1 MTERREVYLPA
12 QLALEGRVLGSPVR
26 QLRRPEVVC
35 RAEIHSYPRG
45 RDRRLVVQEDGTRTL
60 VVPRKLKL
68 PADVDEVLMVPEG
81 DTPLNGVSLREL
93 ERKVRW
99 LQPTPSGVEGVT
111 PTEWEDL
118 CSRTRASWRN
128 RFFFREE
135 LRENG
140 AVTEL
145 GLRPPQIGALH
156 AALAHW
162 TVTDER
168 ATVVMPTGT
177 GKTETMLTLFVYR
190 RLDRLLVVVPTSA
203 LREQTAAKFESLGVL
218 IESGVVAPD
227 VAYPVVG
234 TLEHRLRTPDEVD
247 EYFRCCNVV
256 VTTMAV
262 IGGCGDDVQRR
273 MAEMSS
279 HLFIDEAHHISA
291 PTWEKFRRFFAG
303 KDVLQFTATPFR
315 GDGRHVDGKI
325 IFDYPLRKAQAEGYF
340 RPIDFLPVNEY
351 RSDRSDDEIARSAV
365 ERLERDLERGLNH
378 VVMAR
383 TDSVKRAEE
392 VHGVYRRL
400 AAAYDPLLIHNE
412 KSATQ
417 KREALRKLREGAAR
431 IIVCVNMLGEG
442 FDMPELK
449 IAALHEAHKSLAVTL
464 QFVGRFTR
472 TREDIGDAAVVAN
485 VAAPGMAES
494 LQKLYAED
502 ADWNLLLRGLSEG
515 ATGREVQRSEF
526 LRGFDDTLTEI
537 PLQNVFPK
545 MSTVVYR
552 TGRVDWE
559 PEGVREVVQEA
570 RLYSGPTLNRGRNVV
585 LFVTREREP
594 VPWGDIRDVYN
605 TVWDLYL
612 LYWDAEQRLLFINS
626 SNNGSLHED
635 LAEAVAGEGVR
646 RIRGEEV
653 FRVLHGVNRPLLMNL
668 GLNHSLS
675 RAVRFTMY
683 AGPDIEDGLAQAHYE
698 NRIKSNLFARGF
710 ENGEKTSVG
719 CSYKGRIWSHRIA
732 WGGIPEWMEWC
743 RAIGAKLL
751 DETISVREILR
762 YVLIPVPVTERP
774 RLVPLAIEWPDE
786 FLQRSEEAI
795 EVDVDGDMV
804 PFYEAGLEL
813 VDHAS
818 YGPLRFRVFT
828 ETKSVDYEMVF
839 SDDGAE
845 YVPIGEGT
853 VEFVVGRRREGL
865 PERFREE
872 HPMIWFENG
881 ACLMHE
887 MLRPPSVRRD
897 DSPFDKDRIEA
908 WNWSGIDLRKES
920 QNIERRRDSIQY
932 RLIQELLGDDI
943 GYDIVFDDDD
953 RHEAADVVAV
963 KVDGEDLIVH
973 LFHCK
978 FSSGSSP
985 GHRVGD
991 LYTVCGQAQR
1001 SVHWRD
1007 DPGKLMGPFATAR
1020 GGPAAKARGYA
1031 L

>member
-1 MTERREVYLPA
+1 MVTER
-12 QLALEGRVLGSPVR
+12 
-26 QLRRPEVVC
+26 
-35 RAEIHSYPRG
+35 
-45 RDRRLVVQEDGTRTL
+45 
-60 VVPRKLKL
+60 
-68 PADVDEVLMVPEG
+68 
-81 DTPLNGVSLREL
+81 
-93 ERKVRW
+93 
-99 LQPTPSGVEGVT
+99 
-111 PTEWEDL
+111 
-118 CSRTRASWRN
+118 
-128 RFFFREE
+128 
-135 LRENG
+135 
-140 AVTEL
+140 

-162 TVTDER
+162 TVTDDR

-177 GKTETMLTLFVYR
+177 GKTETMLALFVHR
-190 RLDRLLVVVPTSA
+190 RLDRLLVVVPTAA

-218 IESGVVAPD
+218 VESEVVGPD
-227 VAYPVVG
+227 VVYPVVG
-234 TLEHRLRTPDEVD
+234 TLEHRLDTPDEV
-247 EYFRCCNVV
+247 ERYFRSCNVV

-262 IGGCGDDVQRR
+262 VGGCGDDVQRK
-273 MAEMSS
+273 MAEMCS

-291 PTWEKFRRFFAG
+291 PTWEKFRRFFAE
-303 KDVLQFTATPFR
+303 KSVLQFTATPFR
-315 GDGRHVDGKI
+315 GDGRHVDGRI
-325 IFDYPLRKAQAEGYF
+325 IFDYPLRKAQEEGYF
-340 RPIDFLPVNEY
+340 RPIDFLPVDEY
-351 RSDRSDDEIARSAV
+351 RGDRSDEEIARTAV
-365 ERLERDLERGLNH
+365 ERLEQDLERGLNH
-378 VVMAR
+378 IVMAR
-383 TDSVKRAEE
+383 TDSVKHAEE

-400 AAAYDPLLIHNE
+400 AATHDPLLIHNG
-412 KSATQ
+412 KSAVQ
-417 KREALRKLREGAAR
+417 KREALRKLREGESR
-431 IIVCVNMLGEG
+431 VVVCVNMLGEG

-449 IAALHEAHKSLAVTL
+449 IAALHDAHKSLAVTL

-485 VAAPGMAES
+485 IAAPGMAES

-502 ADWNLLLRGLSEG
+502 SDWNLLLRGLSES
-515 ATGREVQRSEF
+515 ATGREVQRAEF
-526 LRGFDDTLTEI
+526 LAGFDGALAEI

-552 TGRVDWE
+552 TGRDDWA
-559 PEGVREVVQEA
+559 PEGVREVVGEA
-570 RLYSGPTLNRGRNVV
+570 RLYTGPTLNRGRNVM
-585 LFVTREREP
+585 LFVTRELEP
-594 VPWGDIRDVYN
+594 VPWGDIRDVQN
-605 TVWDLYL
+605 TIWDLYL
-612 LYWDAEQRLLFINS
+612 LFWDQEQRLLFINS
-626 SNNGSLHED
+626 SNKGSLHED

-646 RIRGEEV
+646 RIRGEGV
-653 FRVLHGVNRPLLMNL
+653 FRVLHGVNMPLLMNL

-683 AGPDIEDGLAQAHYE
+683 AGPDIQDGLAQAHYE

-719 CSYKGRIWSHRIA
+719 CSYKGRIWSHKIA
-732 WGGIPEWMEWC
+732 WGGIPEWMDWC
-743 RAIGAKLL
+743 RAVGAKLL

-762 YVLIPVPVTERP
+762 YVLVPVPVTERP

-795 EVDVDGDMV
+795 QVDVDGDVVV

-813 VDHAS
+813 VDHES
-818 YGPLRFRVFT
+818 HGPLRFRVFT
-828 ETKSVDYEMVF
+828 ETKSVEYEMVF
-839 SDDGAE
+839 SDDGVE
-845 YVPIGEGT
+845 YVPVGDETI
-853 VEFVVGRRREGL
+853 EFVVSRKRQGL

-887 MLRPPSVRRD
+887 MLRPPPVRQD

-908 WNWSGIDLRKES
+908 WDWSGTDLKKES
-920 QNIERRRDSIQY
+920 QNIERREDSIQY
-932 RLIQELLGDDI
+932 RLIQELLDEDI

-978 FSSGSSP
+978 FSSGSSA

-1007 DPGKLMGPFATAR
+1007 DPAKLMGHLRLREEGRLQKHEATRFERGDFALLAAIGRHAPRLKPKFKIFVVQPGLSKSQAETAQLELLAVTEHYLR
-1020 GGPAAKARGYA
+1020 ETRAIELGVIASP
-1031 L
+1031 